1 MPETGRLDG
10 KIFKALLPYVW
21 RYRWRTFLSLLL
33 LLAAK
38 GATVAVPLVLKQVVD
53 TLDVEASDAIIVP
66 LGLLVAYGGLRLAS
80 TLFRE
85 LQRTLF
91 AWVQYDIVREIAG
104 RVLSHL
110 HSLSLR
116 FHLDRKTGAVA
127 RDIDRGTSSVS
138 TFLNYLL
145 FNIVPTIVEV
155 GLVAAI
161 LLREYSL
168 RFALVCVVAFVAY
181 VGFTFGITRWR
192 LKYRTEMNQRDSLAS
207 SQAIDGLINY
217 ETVKYFGN
225 ERFELERYG
234 EALAAWSKAG
244 VRSQSSLALLNV
256 GQGLII
262 AGAVTWT
269 MVLAAQGVAD
279 RELTIGDL
287 VAVNAYLIQIFLP
300 LGFLGTVYSILK
312 HALADMERMFDLLER
327 KPEIVDLPDAQPLAV
342 TGGHVRFDNVRF
354 SYNDDREVLHGITID
369 IPAGQRVAVV
379 GPSGSGKSTLA
390 RLLFRFYDVSSGRV
404 TIDGQDLRHVAQQS
418 VRDAIGIVPQDTVLF
433 NDTLHYNLQYA
444 RLDATDDEIIEAA
457 RAANI
462 HDFVSSLP
470 QGYDTLVGERGL
482 KLSGGEKQRVAI
494 ARALLKR
501 PRILVFDEA
510 TSSLDSRSEQAILEA
525 MRRVAAGHTSLVIAH
540 RLSTI
545 VDADRIVVLR
555 DGEVVEQ
562 GTHAELLGGDGLY
575 AEMWRLQ
582 QEARDDETDDLGGEP
597 DGDEPGVSAP

>member
-85 LQRTLF
+85 LQSTLF